1 MDPEQP
7 PVHNNDPTAGEQLRR
22 DTTFRG
28 YIDELSSHP
37 ASNSRMDRAR
47 TRIVDAAERLTT
59 WGPLGPIAETGWQV
73 WRRDQTIAGSVLAA
87 ALAYRIFIWLLPLA
101 LVLVA
106 GLGFASPSTAS
117 DTVSGSGLSA
127 YVAQS
132 VASSSQSASW
142 IARLAI
148 IVSGTIV
155 FLYES
160 YVLLRTLR
168 AISAFAWRIP
178 VRAMRNPARQT
189 SMFLLLSLVLVA
201 VMALIPRLESLIS
214 FPAGLAVA
222 LVALAAVPVYVI
234 VISMLLLPHRA
245 VSWTSFIP
253 GGLLIY
259 ATYTIVHLLAT
270 LVVVPWVAHKQATY
284 GVLGVAAGMLF
295 LMFVFGRIIELSF
308 SLNAVLLEQR
318 SDKSP
323 SPTPPSGFPT

>member
-7 PVHNNDPTAGEQLRR
+7 PVHNNDPTVGEELRR

-28 YIDELSSHP
+28 YIDELSSRP
-37 ASNSRMDRAR
+37 ATNSRMDRAR
-47 TRIVDAAERLTT
+47 TRIVDSAERLTT

-73 WRRDQTIAGSVLAA
+73 WRRDQEIAGSVLAA
-87 ALAYRIFIWLLPLA
+87 ALAYRIFIWLLPLS

-106 GLGFASPSTAS
+106 GLGFATAS
-117 DTVSGSGLSA
+117 AASDAASGAGLSS

-132 VASSSQSASW
+132 VASSSHSASW
-142 IARLAI
+142 IARLTI
-148 IVSGTIV
+148 IISGTLV
-155 FLYES
+155 FMYES

-178 VRAMRNPARQT
+178 VHAMRNPTRQT
-189 SMFLLLSLVLVA
+189 AIFLLLSLALVA
-201 VMALIPRLESLIS
+201 VMALTPRLETVLA
-214 FPAGLAVA
+214 FPIGLVVA
-222 LVALAAVPVYVI
+222 LVALATMPAYVI
-234 VISMLLLPHRA
+234 AISMLLLPHRA
-245 VSWTSFIP
+245 ANWTSFIP

-259 ATYTIVHLLAT
+259 ATYTAVHLLAT

-308 SLNAVLLEQR
+308 SLNAILVEQR
-318 SDKSP
+318 TGSP
-323 SPTPPSGFPT
+323 PPPAPASLRT